1 MLSLHQM
8 QTNGEGLLLLAGGW
22 EGWEGLY
29 MNEVISLIV
38 LEYGLIAVMHLSV
51 VCPIPPIP
59 GFGAGK
65 EGN

>member
-1 MLSLHQM
+1 
-8 QTNGEGLLLLAGGW
+8 
-22 EGWEGLY
+22 

-59 GFGAGK
+59 EFGGGK